1 MKKGKRLFKFVPTIG
16 EKPQF
21 SCIGYENVHC
31 QSNNEKLSYKV
42 KYSRHTHTHTP
53 QKTKKKSK
61 QDKTQKGLFS
71 LVVSGVDINT

>member
-42 KYSRHTHTHTP
+42 KYSRHTHTP
-53 QKTKKKSK
+53 QKNEEKTKTR
-61 QDKTQKGLFS
+61 QNPEGFILPGS
-71 LVVSGVDINT
+71 LWC

>member
-31 QSNNEKLSYKV
+31 QSNYLIKLNIAD
-42 KYSRHTHTHTP
+42 THAP
-53 QKTKKKSK
+53 PPKKKK
-61 QDKTQKGLFS
+61 KKPK
-71 LVVSGVDINT
+71 

>member
-31 QSNNEKLSYKV
+31 QSNYLIKLNIAD
-42 KYSRHTHTHTP
+42 THAPP
-53 QKTKKKSK
+53 QKKEEKTKIR
-61 QDKTQKGLFS
+61 QNPEGFILPGS
-71 LVVSGVDINT
+71 LWC

>member
-21 SCIGYENVHC
+21 SCIGYQNVHC

-42 KYSRHTHTHTP
+42 KYSRHTHTP
-53 QKTKKKSK
+53 KNEEKTKTR
-61 QDKTQKGLFS
+61 QNPEGFILPGS
-71 LVVSGVDINT
+71 LWC

>member
-1 MKKGKRLFKFVPTIG
+1 MKKGKRLFKFVPMIG

-31 QSNNEKLSYKV
+31 QSNNKNYLI
-42 KYSRHTHTHTP
+42 RLNIADTHTHSKK
-53 QKTKKKSK
+53 KTKKKTK